1 MKKLKFLLTG
11 FAALMLAL
19 GQASCSSDDPKP
31 SDKPEPEQPSKPD
44 TPDNP
49 DEPEEK
55 PNYHFD
61 LWVALDRHGGM
72 GRDVQTLV
80 KSMEALNADQPVI
93 NFEGTGTEVNAVL
106 TLETILKG
114 KYYYQ
119 VPVAGTCFGK
129 YVIKDNRIETIAE
142 RQFKDNTY
150 SARKYTHAWIGEN
163 TLLIMAADG
172 DAEKIIWTKLNAE
185 DLSIIAEGTLDIQIP
200 APGKKLTTSGI
211 AAYRKSDNKLFYF
224 YYAKA
229 DGKRA
234 KRVTPM
240 YTAVINPET
249 MAVESNKPC
258 FLDCEMVGSAYGEL
272 LQNITM
278 IDGNDNLYV
287 ACFSTETDETEKSHL
302 LKIPAGS
309 TDFDPSYDGFTSAAK
324 LNSIIYIGENKALAY
339 AREDGMENG
348 IDDFS
353 YYYSVI
359 DLTTIENTPV
369 SIDGKRLPFS
379 SGRFSSRMA
388 AVDGKA
394 YLGVDAEGV
403 NPVIYI
409 YNVADGTTVKGAEMD
424 TGYFFEQIRV
434 VENL

>member
-1 MKKLKFLLTG
+1 
-11 FAALMLAL
+11 
-19 GQASCSSDDPKP
+19 
-31 SDKPEPEQPSKPD
+31 
-44 TPDNP
+44 
-49 DEPEEK
+49 
-55 PNYHFD
+55 
-61 LWVALDRHGGM
+61 
-72 GRDVQTLV
+72 
-80 KSMEALNADQPVI
+80 
-93 NFEGTGTEVNAVL
+93 
-106 TLETILKG
+106 
-114 KYYYQ
+114 
-119 VPVAGTCFGK
+119 
-129 YVIKDNRIETIAE
+129 
-142 RQFKDNTY
+142 
-150 SARKYTHAWIGEN
+150 
-163 TLLIMAADG
+163 
-172 DAEKIIWTKLNAE
+172 
-185 DLSIIAEGTLDIQIP
+185 
-200 APGKKLTTSGI
+200 
-211 AAYRKSDNKLFYF
+211 
-224 YYAKA
+224 
-229 DGKRA
+229 
-234 KRVTPM
+234 
-240 YTAVINPET
+240 
-249 MAVESNKPC
+249 
-258 FLDCEMVGSAYGEL
+258 MVGSAYGEL

-278 IDGNDNLYV
+278 IDENDNLYV

-409 YNVADGTTVKGAEMD
+409 YNVADGTTVKGAEMA

>member
-1 MKKLKFLLTG
+1 MKKLKFILTG

-31 SDKPEPEQPSKPD
+31 ADKPQPEQPSNPD

-80 KSMEALNADQPVI
+80 RSLESLDADQPTI

-129 YVIKDNRIETIAE
+129 YVIKDNKIETIAE
-142 RQFKDNTY
+142 RQFKTNTY
-150 SARKYTHAWIGEN
+150 SARKYTHAWTDDK
-163 TLLIMAADG
+163 TLVIMAANG
-172 DAEKIIWTKLNAE
+172 DADKIVWTKLNAE
-185 DLSIIAEGTLDIQIP
+185 DMTIISEGTLDIQVP
-200 APGKKLTTSGI
+200 NPGTKFTTSGI

-224 YYAKA
+224 YYGKSE
-229 DGKRA
+229 GKRA

-249 MAVESNKPC
+249 MAVESANQC

-272 LQNITM
+272 LQKITL
-278 IDGNDNLYV
+278 IDGDDNLYV
-287 ACFSTETDETEKSHL
+287 ACFSSDTDGNEKSHL
-302 LKIPAGS
+302 LKIPAGK
-309 TDFDPSYDGFTSAAK
+309 TEFDQNYDGFTSGAK

-339 AREDGMENG
+339 AREEGMENG

-359 DLTTIENTPV
+359 DLTTTENKPV
-369 SIDGKRLPFS
+369 SADGKRLPFS

-394 YLGVDAEGV
+394 YLGVDAEGT

-409 YNVADGTTVKGAEMD
+409 YNVADGTTEKGAEMG